1 MPILVN
7 CPKCKTKFQVSE
19 KFAGMEGPCPKCK
32 AKIRIPKAE
41 SAETTSSGPA
51 TASGK
56 APAGGKQ
63 PAAAKPDAAK
73 PDSKQDVAAKKQPAA
88 PLEVKI
94 QEPETIGPKT
104 STGRPVVKPLTR
116 KETQF
121 ALVPSLAI
129 AGGTL
134 LTFIIAWL
142 MRQPLQEQVW
152 LRAVGL
158 LLFSAPLAVGA
169 YWFLQND
176 ELEPHRGR
184 SLWLRGGICGLVYL
198 ALWGAYHLLP
208 ADATSAAWSWIY
220 IAPPFF
226 LIGAGAAFA
235 TFDLEIE
242 NAFFHYCF
250 YVLVTLALGF
260 TAGLPMPWNPQ
271 TKPRSPG
278 ATASVAA
285 HVASSFVRARFAAT
299 DAVRN
304 SGSSSHRTASTLSVT
319 CAHTSSLPCAA
330 LAERLGHLPA
340 HLVNQ
345 LGREQVAVVFAG
357 HDDNFGVAAQLLHR
371 PGEFAN
377 RAFEIKRVERSGVNV
392 QLAAEFRA

>member
-1 MPILVN
+1 MPIRVT
-7 CPKCKTKFQVSE
+7 CPKCKKTYNVSD
-19 KFAGMEGPCPKCK
+19 KFAGVEGACPNCK

-41 SAETTSSGPA
+41 SPEAASSGPA
-51 TASGK
+51 TAAGK

-63 PAAAKPDAAK
+63 PAAPQTDG
-73 PDSKQDVAAKKQPAA
+73 KQDAAKKQPAA

-94 QEPETIGPKT
+94 HEPETIGPKT

-121 ALVPSLAI
+121 ALVPSLVI

-142 MRQPLQEQVW
+142 VRQPLQEQVW

-158 LLFSAPLAVGA
+158 LVLSAPLAVGA

-176 ELEPHRGR
+176 ELEPHRGS
-184 SLWLRGGICGLVYL
+184 SLWLRGGICGLLYL

-226 LIGAGAAFA
+226 LIGAGVAFA

-278 ATASVAA
+278 VTASVAA
-285 HVASSFVRARFAAT
+285 QVASSFVPARFAAT
-299 DAVRN
+299 DA
-304 SGSSSHRTASTLSVT
+304 
-319 CAHTSSLPCAA
+319 
-330 LAERLGHLPA
+330 
-340 HLVNQ
+340 
-345 LGREQVAVVFAG
+345 
-357 HDDNFGVAAQLLHR
+357 
-371 PGEFAN
+371 
-377 RAFEIKRVERSGVNV
+377 
-392 QLAAEFRA
+392 

>member
-1 MPILVN
+1 MIGITPYRSPSARLEQSRLTPTDAPQTLGLAEKSTSGSQSSDARMPILVN

-41 SAETTSSGPA
+41 SPETASSGPA
-51 TASGK
+51 TAAGQ
-56 APAGGKQ
+56 APAGAKQ
-63 PAAAKPDAAK
+63 PAATPAAK
-73 PDSKQDVAAKKQPAA
+73 QDASAKKQPAA

-94 QEPETIGPKT
+94 HEPETIGPKT
-104 STGRPVVKPLTR
+104 STGRPVVKPLAR

-121 ALVPSLAI
+121 ALVPSLVI
-129 AGGTL
+129 AAGTL

-142 MRQPLQEQVW
+142 LRQPLQEQVW

-158 LLFSAPLAVGA
+158 LLLSAPLAVGA

-198 ALWGAYHLLP
+198 TLWGAYHLLP
-208 ADATSAAWSWIY
+208 ADATSAPWSWIY

-271 TKPRSPG
+271 TKPRRPG
-278 ATASVAA
+278 ANE
-285 HVASSFVRARFAAT
+285 VRSAECG
-299 DAVRN
+299 VRN
-304 SGSSSHRTASTLSVT
+304 EYVFFIPHPAPRTPHSALFFIAPDDSGGTLRSSAGAFGGST
-319 CAHTSSLPCAA
+319 
-330 LAERLGHLPA
+330 
-340 HLVNQ
+340 
-345 LGREQVAVVFAG
+345 
-357 HDDNFGVAAQLLHR
+357 
-371 PGEFAN
+371 
-377 RAFEIKRVERSGVNV
+377 RA
-392 QLAAEFRA
+392 